1 MAPRHSLCP
10 DWTGSSSGIG
20 EATARLAKKYDARVI
35 LHGKTESEALK
46 NLAKELDCEYIFCDV
61 SEKKAVDAEV
71 QRIFKKVKRIDCL
84 VNCAGIAPR
93 ATFLESTD
101 ELWLDIFKVN
111 VLGTAHFCQAV
122 IPQMQKNKYG
132 RVVNIASIRAYENTS
147 GRPAYS
153 ASKAA
158 IVNLTAVLAKEFAPQ
173 IAVNAV
179 APGYTDTPLAKKT
192 WDEEVWKKVE
202 SALLGRIAQP
212 REIAE
217 AILFL
222 ASDKA
227 SFITGQTI
235 IVDGGYS
242 ISGK

>member
-1 MAPRHSLCP
+1 MLKGKTILI
-10 DWTGSSSGIG
+10 TGSSSGIG
-20 EATARLAKKYDARVI
+20 AATARLAKEYDATPI
-35 LHGKTESEALK
+35 LHGKTEGKELK
-46 NLAKELDCEYIFCDV
+46 KLAKELGCEYIFCDV
-61 SEKKAVDAEV
+61 IDQTAVESEIK
-71 QRIFKKVKRIDCL
+71 RILKKVKKIDLL
-84 VNCAGIAPR
+84 VNSAGIAPR

-101 ELWLDIFKVN
+101 DLWLDVFKTN
-111 VLGTAHFCQAV
+111 VLGTTHFCHAV

-132 RVVNIASIRAYENTS
+132 RIINIASIRAYEGTA
-147 GRPAYS
+147 GRPVYS

-158 IVNLTAVLAKEFAPQ
+158 IVNLTAVLAKEFAPD

-179 APGYTDTPLAKKT
+179 APGYTDTPIT
-192 WDEEVWKKVE
+192 VNWDDEVWAKAKT
-202 SALLGRIAQP
+202 SLLGRIAQP
-212 REIAE
+212 KEIAE

-227 SFITGQTI
+227 SFITGQTV